1 MIVITGA
8 TGNVGRPLV
17 EALVKAGK
25 EVTAVSRGDG
35 PAGVRHARADLAEP
49 AGLRPVLAGAEALFL
64 LVSGAGAHLDPEAIV
79 DAARA
84 GGVRR
89 IVLLSSQAAVTRP
102 GSVSHAPLR
111 RIEEV
116 VERSGLEW
124 THLRPS
130 GFASNAFAWVPS
142 VRGER
147 TVAAPFGDVGLPV
160 VDPLDIAEVAAAV
173 LIGEGHAG
181 RAYEITGPETTTPR
195 QRAEALGDALGE
207 PVRFV
212 EQSAA
217 EARAQ
222 MLRFMPEPVV
232 DGTLA
237 IIGEPVEDERRVSH
251 DAERLLG
258 RKPYTFAEWAQR
270 NVTAFR

>member
-160 VDPLDIAEVAAAV
+160 VDPLNIAEVAAAV

-195 QRAEALGDALGE
+195 QRAEAIGDALGE

-212 EQSAA
+212 EQTAA

-237 IIGEPVEDERRVSH
+237 IIGEPVEGERRVSH
-251 DAERLLG
+251 DVERLLG